1 MSKKPKPDSWYRQV
15 MDKHVSKKRLARN
28 FAVAFLAGGFFAA
41 LAECGD
47 FLLQKRAG
55 LAEQQSG
62 AIVLIVVVGLTALL
76 TGAGIYDKLGQ
87 KLGAGLAVPISGFAN
102 SVASSM
108 LEHRSEG
115 LVLGSGC
122 NSFKLAG
129 AVIVY
134 GIAGAFVVAL
144 AKLLLGSL

>member
-1 MSKKPKPDSWYRQV
+1 MSKKPRPDSWYQQM
-15 MDKHVSKKRLARN
+15 MDRHVSKKRLGRN
-28 FAVAFLAGGFFAA
+28 LTIAFLAGGLFAA
-41 LAECGD
+41 LAECAD
-47 FLLQKRAG
+47 FLLQNKTG

-62 AIVLIVVVGLTALL
+62 AIVLIVIVGVTALA
-76 TGAGIYDKLGQ
+76 TGCGVYDRLGQ

-115 LVLGSGC
+115 LVLGCGC

-144 AKLLLGSL
+144 VKLIFGWI

>member
-1 MSKKPKPDSWYRQV
+1 MSKKPRPTAQYQQM
-15 MDKHVSKKRLARN
+15 MDKYVSKKRLVRN
-28 FAVAFLAGGFFAA
+28 LLVAFLAGGLFAA
-41 LAECGD
+41 LAECAD
-47 FLLQKRAG
+47 FLLQNKAG

-62 AIVLIVVVGLTALL
+62 AILLIVIVGATALF
-76 TGAGIYDKLGQ
+76 TGCGIYDRLGQ
-87 KLGAGLAVPISGFAN
+87 KLGAGLAVPITGFAN

-115 LVLGSGC
+115 LVLGCGC

-134 GIAGAFVVAL
+134 GIAGAFVVGL
-144 AKLLLGSL
+144 IKLLFGWL

>member
-1 MSKKPKPDSWYRQV
+1 MSKKPKPDAWYQQI

-28 FAVAFLAGGFFAA
+28 FSVAFLVGGLFTA

-47 FLLQKRAG
+47 FLLQHRAG

-62 AIVLIVVVGLTALL
+62 AIVLTVIIGLTALL
-76 TGAGIYDKLGQ
+76 TGLGLYDKLGQ
-87 KLGAGLAVPISGFAN
+87 KLGAGLAVPITGFAN